1 MAKKVLIVDD
11 SALVRKQLTEMI
23 ETLGFEIDVAKN
35 GKEAVDKA
43 TAMQYDVIT
52 MDINMPIMDG
62 IEAVKQIMQQKPTA
76 ILMISSLTTED
87 ASITM
92 DALDLGAVDYIAKPG
107 TMNVGKR
114 ENREDILEKVEALSR
129 ISPRRLKRKAARPPV
144 RERRRT
150 EPLSRER
157 NASTSNVSSSNVP
170 TSNASSMDIT
180 KVVLI
185 GSSTGGPGLIEQ
197 ICASLPVNYK
207 YPVCIVQHMPE
218 QFTKAFAD
226 RLDRASSVSVQESTH
241 NMELLPGHVYVA
253 RGGVHMNFAK
263 KVSGKIVIRED
274 KNKGDNFFQPSV
286 NDMMLSA
293 IQVFGASNLV
303 GVILTGIGD
312 DGARAM
318 VKLREEGA
326 YTIAESEESA
336 TVYGM
341 PREAYDRGGVMEQLD
356 FMQILKKIATLK

>member
-23 ETLGFEIDVAKN
+23 KTLDFDIDTARN
-35 GKEAVDKA
+35 GQEAVDKA
-43 TAMQYDVIT
+43 TLTQYDVIT
-52 MDINMPIMDG
+52 MDINMPVMDG
-62 IEAVKQIMQQKPTA
+62 IEAVKQIMKARPSA

-92 DALDLGAVDYIAKPG
+92 DALDLGAIDYIAKPG
-107 TMNVGKR
+107 TMNVGKN
-114 ENREDILEKVEALSR
+114 ENREDILEKVKSLSR
-129 ISPRRLKRKAARPPV
+129 ISPRRLKRRVSRAPQ
-144 RERRRT
+144 RERRRV
-150 EPLSRER
+150 EPEEKKSI
-157 NASTSNVSSSNVP
+157 STL
-170 TSNASSMDIT
+170 TSADIT

-197 ICASLPVNYK
+197 ICASLPLNYK

-218 QFTKAFAD
+218 QFTAAFAQ
-226 RLDRASSVSVQESTH
+226 RLDRKSVLNVYETSH
-241 NMELLPGHVYVA
+241 NMELIPGNIYVA

-286 NDMMLSA
+286 DDMMFSA
-293 IQVFGASNLV
+293 MDTFNASNLI

-312 DGARAM
+312 DGADSM
-318 VKLREEGA
+318 VKLKANGA
-326 YTIAESEESA
+326 YTIGESEDSA

-341 PREAYDRGGVMEQLD
+341 PKEAYERGGVMEQLD
-356 FMQILKKIATLK
+356 FTQILKKIVTLK